1 MSYTHELIKIDDN
14 LYCIKDVQS
23 INKYLIIGT
32 EKALLFDTGFGFTD
46 FKDIIKQVTDL
57 PYFVVDSHSDVDH
70 ASGNFLFDEVH
81 ISTYDY
87 KNLAENDRLDYKT
100 EQLNYRLNKPNS
112 KLKDEMDIEDYF
124 KHSIFDTK
132 YTLIDDGYI
141 FDLGD
146 RKIEVISIPGHSSGS
161 IALYDPKN
169 GHLFTGD
176 SVMKY
181 NVYYMMDNQE
191 PLFVYLN
198 SLRKLQSKVHLFS
211 SIFPGHGE
219 YNIPV
224 TFIQDLIDNVLDLR
238 INHSNDEPLSSFA
251 NMSGFKHYYK
261 ETLILYST
269 KRLNEFILQYKV

>member
-1 MSYTHELIKIDDN
+1 MSYTHELIKIEDG

-32 EKALLFDTGFGFTD
+32 EKALIFDTGFGFTD
-46 FKDIIKQVTDL
+46 FKPLIKQVTNL

-81 ISTYDY
+81 ISIYDY
-87 KNLAENDRLDYKT
+87 KNLKENDNYDFKL

-112 KLKDEMDIEDYF
+112 KLKEEMDIDDYF

-132 YTLIDDGYI
+132 YILIDDGYK
-141 FDLGD
+141 FNLGD
-146 RKIEVISIPGHSSGS
+146 REIEVISIPGHSNGS

-181 NVYYMMDNQE
+181 NVFYMMENQE
-191 PLFVYLN
+191 PLVVYLN
-198 SLRKLQSKVHLFS
+198 SLNKLQKRAHQFT

-219 YNIPV
+219 YRIPV
-224 TFIQDLIDNVLDLR
+224 HFIQDLIDNVHDLYT
-238 INHSNDEPLSSFA
+238 NYSNDEPIDSFA

-261 ETLILYST
+261 DTLILYS
-269 KRLNEFILQYKV
+269 KNRLDEFHVQYKK